1 MYRYVH
7 KTEVQTLYLTYLSTD
22 RRNRRL
28 FEDPLGR
35 ETKLILA
42 YIDRALCFEDLKLHP
57 TGWKKTDK
65 YWCNELMYH
74 PYCIA
79 FVYDEEAWKQLQA
92 RVDRPGVC

>member
-1 MYRYVH
+1 M
-7 KTEVQTLYLTYLSTD
+7 
-22 RRNRRL
+22 
-28 FEDPLGR
+28 GR

-42 YIDRALCFEDLKLHP
+42 YIDRAHCFEDLKLHP
-57 TGWKKTDK
+57 TGWRKTDK